1 MFEAI
6 QITELTIQVVELGIS
21 ILTLIA
27 TIFISVKASGVSK
40 KTNEISR
47 NAIKPYLNIMV
58 GDYNNKTYVK
68 IRNSGLGTA
77 IINDIK
83 FVRENMNSD
92 CIMKLAELYD
102 SQLVNENYNTFVE
115 DIKGRGI
122 APQEDIIILEK
133 RYNKT
138 VEDSQNNKT
147 AENTLNK
154 KGVIYFLVKNRKRK
168 KLLEFLYKVE
178 IEIMY
183 EDIFGEKQE
192 LVYRKLDFFG
202 RNLIKRT
209 IENN

>member
-1 MFEAI
+1 MMFEAI
-6 QITELTIQVVELGIS
+6 QITELTIQVMELGIS

-138 VEDSQNNKT
+138 VE
-147 AENTLNK
+147 NTLNK